1 MESLQQTAFSTGQ
14 QPNVLLFNWQQVV
27 ASGQTALLLG
37 HWLLSAQT
45 RITEQLISDNTL
57 MCHFICPKKLKI
69 YILLLIIRTKTIM
82 IIISYNNR
90 PLLPQ
95 LFNLDVLF
103 SLVLLLRARGRRFS
117 PATMSMTLLLNGKTG
132 NRKFVA
138 CLMACIFPTQ

>member
-69 YILLLIIRTKTIM
+69 YILLLMIRTKTIM

-90 PLLPQ
+90 PLLP
-95 LFNLDVLF
+95 
-103 SLVLLLRARGRRFS
+103 
-117 PATMSMTLLLNGKTG
+117 
-132 NRKFVA
+132 
-138 CLMACIFPTQ
+138 